1 MKTDKITTMA
11 NQEIRSIADFQEILD
26 KRRIITAKEAIAAKN
41 LNPRNVSMDILHIS
55 NEIMHESKVFREI
68 EMELVQYFEDGQQEI
83 PKVSGELT
91 VVKELL
97 TRLGADQNTLSD
109 GIIMLTRKGND
120 TLKRVYSQPNDLAK
134 AKEDAK
140 LLTKKEEVLVFVTA
154 DVVRLFK
161 EVKATLPKME
171 DLDNKTI
178 NDKFQIMKD
187 VIQSLQEMSNEL
199 LYLSPEQ
206 VRTRKTPI
214 VDAVFKIGEYLEKVV
229 LNIEETSS
237 GIVNQLQSQ
246 ITTIKEQLDN
256 QKKDTKVLAEEWEE
270 EKQSLLRQQEKQNE
284 KFDEL
289 KLQLLQE
296 KTGKGD
302 RTEEENQ
309 RLLMAELQE
318 KVKNLEKA
326 QKLVTDMKKA
336 SIHVAPKKELDED
349 SVSDSQS
356 EIAIGSTSSNFI
368 CNNEEKG
375 KVNATV
381 PSKYGMRTWNPV
393 TSNIFA
399 HLQSCKIGIA
409 QAQDQ
414 KVSDSQIMNLVLMT
428 LPAEYQY
435 ISDFMEDSDK
445 ASLDTFLAKIIEL
458 IQGSKQEQLSVFL
471 REHRKP
477 GENILGYFSRISALY
492 RHSSG
497 KKDAD
502 LENDKFGVQLIYQKT
517 FEGMSGGQ

>member
-1 MKTDKITTMA
+1 MKTDKVTIMA

-55 NEIMHESKVFREI
+55 NEIMHDSKVFHEI

-109 GIIMLTRKGND
+109 GIIVLTRKGND

-237 GIVNQLQSQ
+237 GIVTQLQSQ
-246 ITTIKEQLDN
+246 ITAIKEQLDN

-284 KFDEL
+284 KFDQL
-289 KLQLLQE
+289 KVQLIQE
-296 KTGKGD
+296 KTGKED
-302 RTEEENQ
+302 RIEEGNQ

-318 KVKNLEKA
+318 KGKNLEKA
-326 QKLVTDMKKA
+326 QKLVTYKK
-336 SIHVAPKKELDED
+336 
-349 SVSDSQS
+349 
-356 EIAIGSTSSNFI
+356 
-368 CNNEEKG
+368 NNRPR
-375 KVNATV
+375 NDYRILAT
-381 PSKYGMRTWNPV
+381 
-393 TSNIFA
+393 I
-399 HLQSCKIGIA
+399 
-409 QAQDQ
+409 
-414 KVSDSQIMNLVLMT
+414 
-428 LPAEYQY
+428 
-435 ISDFMEDSDK
+435 
-445 ASLDTFLAKIIEL
+445 
-458 IQGSKQEQLSVFL
+458 
-471 REHRKP
+471 
-477 GENILGYFSRISALY
+477 
-492 RHSSG
+492 RH
-497 KKDAD
+497 DH
-502 LENDKFGVQLIYQKT
+502 
-517 FEGMSGGQ
+517 